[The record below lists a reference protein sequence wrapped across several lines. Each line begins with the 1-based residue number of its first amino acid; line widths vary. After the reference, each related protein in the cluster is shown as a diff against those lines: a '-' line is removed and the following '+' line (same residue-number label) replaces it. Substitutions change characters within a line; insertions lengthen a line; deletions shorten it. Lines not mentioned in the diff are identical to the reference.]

1 MSYKPDFAPQP
12 RTSFNRFQY
21 KWVLFLVVAGSGFLS
36 IMNLNIVNIGAPDMI
51 DDFQTTASLIVWVNL
66 AFVMGVT
73 VPLLPLSRISDVF
86 GRKRMYLSGAIIVPI
101 GLILSAISQDLF
113 QLVAA
118 RVVTGFGSA
127 MVLAND
133 NALLTQTF
141 PASERGKAQGMMNMA
156 FGLGI
161 GISFFLGGILIDIFD
176 WRSLFWA
183 RIPAHLLLAFCI
195 WRLVRSD
202 ANDPER
208 DTTEYSVDYAGVL
221 LLSVVMM
228 GSLLAINQS
237 GRLGLSS
244 PFVILAIAS
253 VALALPMFIIVEK
266 KSTFPV
272 IQLSLFKSRVFS
284 SGVTAQFFAQMAH
297 GGWNFLAPFLLITGM
312 GYSASLAGLI
322 VLPFH
327 TIRLVLS
334 PISGA
339 LSDKFGTRS
348 ASFIGHFTLL
358 VGLVVLT
365 KLGNG
370 SPIWLFITIITIGGA
385 GLSIFLPANNS
396 AIMGFVP
403 RNSLSI
409 ASGFLATSRSM
420 GTSIGMALAAAIYS
434 STLGSGRPM
443 DAITAPIEA
452 VNAVHQGITVVV
464 LVSAMGLMSIILRG
478 RG

>member
-1 MSYKPDFAPQP
+1 
-12 RTSFNRFQY
+12 
-21 KWVLFLVVAGSGFLS
+21 
-36 IMNLNIVNIGAPDMI
+36 
-51 DDFQTTASLIVWVNL
+51 
-66 AFVMGVT
+66 
-73 VPLLPLSRISDVF
+73 
-86 GRKRMYLSGAIIVPI
+86 
-101 GLILSAISQDLF
+101 
-113 QLVAA
+113 
-118 RVVTGFGSA
+118 
-127 MVLAND
+127 
-133 NALLTQTF
+133 
-141 PASERGKAQGMMNMA
+141 
-156 FGLGI
+156 
-161 GISFFLGGILIDIFD
+161 
-176 WRSLFWA
+176 
-183 RIPAHLLLAFCI
+183 
-195 WRLVRSD
+195 
-202 ANDPER
+202 
-208 DTTEYSVDYAGVL
+208 
-221 LLSVVMM
+221 
-228 GSLLAINQS
+228 
-237 GRLGLSS
+237 
-244 PFVILAIAS
+244 
-253 VALALPMFIIVEK
+253 MFIIVEK

-452 VNAVHQGITVVV
+452 VTAVHQGITVVV
-464 LVSAMGLMSIILRG
+464 LVSAMGLMAIILRG